1 VSGWDSLTDTER
13 RVAIVVAEGL
23 TNAEAAERLFL
34 SRYTIDFHLRHI
46 FDKLAVRSRVALVP
60 LVLQHA
66 G

>member
-13 RVAIVVAEGL
+13 RVATLVAEGL
-23 TNAEAAERLFL
+23 TNAEAAERLYL